1 MTELATIRGG
11 DAVSPAEYRALLEVV
26 GWRPIDEPDVALR
39 QALETTWNVT
49 ARTADGRLIGLAR
62 VLDDGMLYASVWDV
76 LVARFWQRHGIGRA
90 LMVVV
95 LERTEGR
102 RLVALVATKAGE
114 SLYRALGFTECSA
127 GSTALFLRPDSSA
140 PDRKGGMPD
149 G

>member
-1 MTELATIRGG
+1 MATDRRARCRPAAGAG
-11 DAVSPAEYRALLEVV
+11 DDVECYRPNRR
-26 GWRPIDEPDVALR
+26 W
-39 QALETTWNVT
+39 
-49 ARTADGRLIGLAR
+49 RLIGLAR